1 MKKIRIWFSDFY
13 PGFNPKENPFI
24 KLLSKKFEILF
35 DDQNPDFLI
44 YSCYGLDFL
53 KYDCVRIFYTG
64 ENLRPDFNLCDYA
77 IGFDYLDFGDRYL
90 RFPNFALFEGQFNK
104 LIDNDRHVP
113 EKKYFCNFIYS
124 NSEANPIRDR
134 FYFMLNE
141 YKPIT
146 SPGKHLNNSNI
157 DIGKRNDPTWMFSK
171 LDFQS
176 RCKFTIAFE
185 NSSSPGYT
193 TEKLMHAFLANS
205 IPIYWGDPL
214 VEKDFN
220 SRAFINCHHYNSLEE
235 VVQRI
240 IELDKSNEKY
250 SAMMNEKPFAQDQIP
265 ENLSKQ
271 KVIEFL
277 EMIFNQN
284 PREAIRRPKYGTTLN
299 YENQLKTL
307 LKNNKKR
314 IKLNPRNWF

>member
-24 KLLSKKFEILF
+24 KLLSKKFEIIF

-124 NSEANPIRDR
+124 NNKANPIRDR

-157 DIGKRNDPTWMFSK
+157 DIGKRNDPAWMFSK

-176 RCKFTIAFE
+176 QCKFTIAFE

-220 SRAFINCHHYNSLEE
+220 SRAFINCHRYNSLEE

-240 IELDKSNEKY
+240 KELDKNNEKY
-250 SAMMNEKPFAQDQIP
+250 SAMLNEKPFAQDQIP

-284 PREAIRRPKYGTTLN
+284 LREAIRRPKYGTTLN

-307 LKNNKKR
+307 HKNNKKR